1 VDRGAV
7 RMTTTPTALER
18 GPARHWSAAKLAS
31 AAAMAAWCALFWWLL
46 ASGRTFLYLSDR
58 TDWVVPMG
66 AIILTIAV
74 AGRSWSA
81 RGPQPEPLRRSDAWR
96 LGAIVMPVVLTVAL
110 PPTSLGSY
118 AASRRSSFV
127 SSGYTS
133 SAADIESGELSLVDV
148 AGALRSRE
156 AMRALVKR
164 AGSEVSFVGFIARDP
179 GMPADEFM
187 LSRFLVSC
195 CVADA
200 LSVQVRIVGAPPG
213 QLAEDDWVRVT
224 GAMYPLGR
232 EVIVDA
238 SEVEPVGRPKRPY
251 LNP

>member
-1 VDRGAV
+1 
-7 RMTTTPTALER
+7 MTTAETTLEAQR
-18 GPARHWSAAKLAS
+18 TRRWSAAKLGS
-31 AAAMAAWCALFWWLL
+31 AAAMAAWAALFWWLL
-46 ASGRTFLYLSDR
+46 ATERSLLYLSDR

-74 AGRSWSA
+74 AGRLRSV
-81 RGPQPEPLRRSDAWR
+81 RGPHPEPLRRTDAWR
-96 LGAIVMPVVLTVAL
+96 LCAIVLPVVATVAL
-110 PPTSLGSY
+110 PPASLGSY
-118 AASRRSSFV
+118 ASSRRSTFA

-148 AGALRSRE
+148 AGAVRSE
-156 AMRALVKR
+156 DAMRALVKR
-164 AGSEVSFVGFIARDP
+164 AGSEVSFVGFVARDSS
-179 GMPADEFM
+179 MPADEFL

-200 LSVQVRIVGAPPG
+200 LSVQVRVVGAPPG
-213 QLAEDDWVRVT
+213 ELAEDDWVRVT

-238 SEVEPVGRPKRPY
+238 SDVVSVDRPKRPY

>member
-1 VDRGAV
+1 
-7 RMTTTPTALER
+7 MTTAEASLESAR
-18 GPARHWSAAKLAS
+18 TRHWSAAKLAS
-31 AAAMAAWCALFWWLL
+31 AAVMAAWAALFWWLL
-46 ASGRTFLYLSDR
+46 LSGRSFLYLSDR

-66 AIILTIAV
+66 AVILTIAV
-74 AGRSWSA
+74 AGRLWSA
-81 RGPQPEPLRRSDAWR
+81 RGPRPDPLKRSDAWR
-96 LGAIVMPVVLTVAL
+96 LGAIALPVVLTAAL
-110 PPTSLGSY
+110 PPASLGSY

-133 SAADIESGELSLVDV
+133 TAADIESGELSLIDV

-156 AMRALVKR
+156 AMQALVKR
-164 AGSEVSFVGFIARDP
+164 AGSEVSFVGFVARDS

-200 LSVQVRIVGAPPG
+200 LSIQVRIVGAPPG
-213 QLAEDDWVRVT
+213 ELADDDWVRVT
-224 GAMYPLGR
+224 GALYPLGR

-238 SEVEPVGRPKRPY
+238 TDIASVPRPKRPY

>member
-1 VDRGAV
+1 
-7 RMTTTPTALER
+7 MTTAEATLER
-18 GPARHWSAAKLAS
+18 EGARHWSASKLAS
-31 AAAMAAWCALFWWLL
+31 AAAMAAWAALFWWLL
-46 ASGRTFLYLSDR
+46 ASGRSFLYLSDR

-74 AGRSWSA
+74 VGRLWSA
-81 RGPQPEPLRRSDAWR
+81 RGPHPEPLARKDAWR
-96 LGAIVMPVVLTVAL
+96 LGAIVLPVVLTVAL
-110 PPTSLGSY
+110 PPAALGSY
-118 AASRRSSFV
+118 ATSRRSSFV

-133 SAADIESGELSLVDV
+133 TADDIESGELSLVDV
-148 AGALRSRE
+148 AGAVRSEE
-156 AMRALVKR
+156 AMKALVQR
-164 AGSEVSFVGFIARDP
+164 AGSEVSFVGFVTRDA

-200 LSVQVRIVGAPPG
+200 LSVQVRVVGAPPG

-238 SEVEPVGRPKRPY
+238 SEVEPVDRPKRPY

>member
-1 VDRGAV
+1 
-7 RMTTTPTALER
+7 MTTAEATLER
-18 GPARHWSAAKLAS
+18 EGARHWSASKLAS
-31 AAAMAAWCALFWWLL
+31 AAAMAAWAALFWWLL
-46 ASGRTFLYLSDR
+46 MSGRSFLYLSDR

-74 AGRSWSA
+74 AGRLWSA
-81 RGPQPEPLRRSDAWR
+81 RGPHPEPLARKDAWR
-96 LGAIVMPVVLTVAL
+96 LGAIVLPVVLTVAL
-110 PPTSLGSY
+110 PPAALGSY
-118 AASRRSSFV
+118 ATSRRSSFV

-133 SAADIESGELSLVDV
+133 TADDIEAGELSLVDV
-148 AGALRSRE
+148 AGAVRSEE
-156 AMRALVKR
+156 AMKALVQR
-164 AGSEVSFVGFIARDP
+164 AGSEVSFVGFVTRDA

-200 LSVQVRIVGAPPG
+200 LSVQVRVVGAPPG
-213 QLAEDDWVRVT
+213 RLAEDDWVRVT

-238 SEVEPVGRPKRPY
+238 AEVEPVARPKRPY

>member
-1 VDRGAV
+1 
-7 RMTTTPTALER
+7 MTAAEATLRKER
-18 GPARHWSAAKLAS
+18 ARHWSAARLSS
-31 AAAMAAWCALFWWLL
+31 AAAMAAWGALFWWLL
-46 ASGRTFLYLSDR
+46 LTGRSFLYLSDR

-66 AIILTIAV
+66 AVILTIAV
-74 AGRSWSA
+74 GGRLWSA
-81 RGPQPEPLRRSDAWR
+81 RCPHPEPLRRSDAWR
-96 LGAIVMPVVLTVAL
+96 LGAIVLPVVLTFAL
-110 PPTSLGSY
+110 PPASLGSF

-127 SSGYTS
+127 SSGYS
-133 SAADIESGELSLVDV
+133 STAADIESGELTLVDV

-156 AMRALVKR
+156 AMQALVKR
-164 AGSEVSFVGFIARDP
+164 AGSEVSFIGFVARDA

-200 LSVQVRIVGAPPG
+200 LSIQVRIVGAPPG
-213 QLAEDDWVRVT
+213 KLAEDDWVRVT

-238 SEVEPVGRPKRPY
+238 SEVEPVERPKRPY

>member
-1 VDRGAV
+1 
-7 RMTTTPTALER
+7 MTTAQAALER
-18 GPARHWSAAKLAS
+18 SEARHWSATKLAS
-31 AAAMAAWCALFWWLL
+31 AAAMGAWAALFWWLL
-46 ASGRTFLYLSDR
+46 FSGRSFLYLSDR

-66 AIILTIAV
+66 AIILTVAV
-74 AGRSWSA
+74 VGRLWSA
-81 RGPQPEPLRRSDAWR
+81 RGPHPEPMRRSDAWR
-96 LGAIVMPVVLTVAL
+96 LGAIVLPVVATVAL
-110 PPTSLGSY
+110 PAASLGSY
-118 AASRRSSFV
+118 ATGRRSSFV

-133 SAADIESGELSLVDV
+133 TAADIESGELSLVDV

-156 AMRALVKR
+156 AMQALVKR
-164 AGSEVSFVGFIARDP
+164 AGSEVSFVGFVTRDA

-200 LSVQVRIVGAPPG
+200 LSIQVRIVGAPPG
-213 QLAEDDWVRVT
+213 ELAEDDWVQVT

-238 SEVEPVGRPKRPY
+238 SEVTAVDRPKRPY

>member
-1 VDRGAV
+1 
-7 RMTTTPTALER
+7 MTTAQATLER
-18 GPARHWSAAKLAS
+18 EHARHWSASKLAS
-31 AAAMAAWCALFWWLL
+31 AVAMAAWAALFWWLL
-46 ASGRTFLYLSDR
+46 VSGRSFLYLSDR

-66 AIILTIAV
+66 AVILTVAV
-74 AGRSWSA
+74 AGRLLSA
-81 RGPQPEPLRRSDAWR
+81 RGPHPDPLKRSDAWR
-96 LGAIVMPVVLTVAL
+96 LGAIALPVVLTVAL
-110 PPTSLGSY
+110 PPASLGSY
-118 AASRRSSFV
+118 AAARRSSFV
-127 SSGYTS
+127 SSGYAST
-133 SAADIESGELSLVDV
+133 AADIESGELSLIDV

-156 AMRALVKR
+156 AMHALVKR
-164 AGSEVSFVGFIARDP
+164 AGSEVSFVGFVARDS

-200 LSVQVRIVGAPPG
+200 LSIQVRIVGAPPG
-213 QLAEDDWVRVT
+213 KLAEDDWVQVT

-238 SEVEPVGRPKRPY
+238 SEVTPVDRPKRPY

>member
-1 VDRGAV
+1 MTAAEASLDRP
-7 RMTTTPTALER
+7 R
-18 GPARHWSAAKLAS
+18 ARHWSAAKLAS
-31 AAAMAAWCALFWWLL
+31 AAAMAAWAGLFWWLL
-46 ASGRTFLYLSDR
+46 VSGRSLLYLSNR

-66 AIILTIAV
+66 AAILTVAV
-74 AGRSWSA
+74 VGRLWSA
-81 RGPQPEPLRRSDAWR
+81 RGPRPDPLTRGDAWR
-96 LGAIVMPVVLTVAL
+96 LAAIVVPVVATLAL
-110 PPTSLGSY
+110 PPASLGSY

-127 SSGYTS
+127 SSGYAST
-133 SAADIESGELSLVDV
+133 AADIESGELSLVDV
-148 AGALRSRE
+148 AGAIRSEE
-156 AMRALVKR
+156 AMKALAQR
-164 AGSEVSFVGFIARDP
+164 AGTEVSFVGFVTRES
-179 GMPADEFM
+179 GMPADELM

-213 QLAEDDWVRVT
+213 RFEDDDWVRVT

-238 SEVEPVGRPKRPY
+238 SEVVSVPKPKRPY

>member
-1 VDRGAV
+1 
-7 RMTTTPTALER
+7 MTSAEVTLEPR
-18 GPARHWSAAKLAS
+18 EPRYWSAAKLAS
-31 AAAMAAWCALFWWLL
+31 AAAMAAWAALFWWLL
-46 ASGRTFLYLSDR
+46 LSGRSFLYLSDR

-74 AGRSWSA
+74 AGRLRSA
-81 RGPQPEPLRRSDAWR
+81 RGPRPEPLKRSDAWR
-96 LGAIVMPVVLTVAL
+96 LGAIVLPVVATVAL
-110 PPTSLGSY
+110 PPASLGSY
-118 AASRRSSFV
+118 ATSRRSTFV

-133 SAADIESGELSLVDV
+133 SAADIESGELTLVDV
-148 AGALRSRE
+148 AGAIRSE
-156 AMRALVKR
+156 DAMKALVKR
-164 AGSEVSFVGFIARDP
+164 AGSEVSFVGFVTRDA

-200 LSVQVRIVGAPPG
+200 LSIQVRIVGAPPG
-213 QLAEDDWVRVT
+213 ELAEDDWVRVT

-238 SEVEPVGRPKRPY
+238 SDVVPVDRPQRPY

>member
-1 VDRGAV
+1 
-7 RMTTTPTALER
+7 MTTAEATLEGTR
-18 GPARHWSAAKLAS
+18 ERHWSAAKLAS
-31 AAAMAAWCALFWWLL
+31 AGAMAAWAGLFWWLL
-46 ASGRTFLYLSDR
+46 ATGRTFLYLSDR

-74 AGRSWSA
+74 VGRLWSA
-81 RGPQPEPLRRSDAWR
+81 RGPHPEPLSRGDAWR
-96 LGAIVMPVVLTVAL
+96 LGAIVFPVVATLAL
-110 PPTSLGSY
+110 PAASLGSY
-118 AASRRSSFV
+118 ATSRRSSFV

-133 SAADIESGELSLVDV
+133 SAADIESGELTLVDV
-148 AGALRSRE
+148 AGAVRSRD
-156 AMRALVKR
+156 AMKALVQR
-164 AGSEVSFVGFIARDP
+164 AGTEVSFVGFVTRDA

-200 LSVQVRIVGAPPG
+200 LSVQVRVVGAPPG
-213 QLAEDDWVRVT
+213 GFAEDDWVRVT

-238 SEVEPVGRPKRPY
+238 SAVEGVDRPKRPY

>member
-1 VDRGAV
+1 MTVAEASLDEV
-7 RMTTTPTALER
+7 RE
-18 GPARHWSAAKLAS
+18 RHWSAAKVAS
-31 AAAMAAWCALFWWLL
+31 AGAMAAWAGLFWWLL
-46 ASGRTFLYLSDR
+46 LSGRSFFYLSDR

-66 AIILTIAV
+66 AIILTVAV
-74 AGRSWSA
+74 VGRLWSA
-81 RGPQPEPLRRSDAWR
+81 RGPHPEPLRRTDAWR
-96 LGAIVMPVVLTVAL
+96 LGAIVVPVIATLVV
-110 PPTSLGSY
+110 PTASLGSY

-133 SAADIESGELSLVDV
+133 TAADIESGELSLIDV

-156 AMRALVKR
+156 AMQALVQR
-164 AGSEVSFVGFIARDP
+164 AGTEVSFVGFVARDS

-200 LSVQVRIVGAPPG
+200 LSVQVRVVGAPPG
-213 QLAEDDWVRVT
+213 ELAEDDWVRVT

-238 SEVEPVGRPKRPY
+238 SEVEPVPRPKRPY

>member
-1 VDRGAV
+1 
-7 RMTTTPTALER
+7 MTTAEATLER
-18 GPARHWSAAKLAS
+18 ERARHWSAVKLAS
-31 AAAMAAWCALFWWLL
+31 AAAMAAWAALFWWLL
-46 ASGRTFLYLSDR
+46 VSGRSFLYLSDR

-66 AIILTIAV
+66 AIILTVAV
-74 AGRSWSA
+74 AGRLWSA
-81 RGPQPEPLRRSDAWR
+81 RGPHPEPLKRSDAWR
-96 LGAIVMPVVLTVAL
+96 LGAIVLPVVLTVAL
-110 PPTSLGSY
+110 PPAALGSY
-118 AASRRSSFV
+118 ATSRRSSFV

-133 SAADIESGELSLVDV
+133 SAADIESGELSLIDV
-148 AGALRSRE
+148 AGAVRDE
-156 AMRALVKR
+156 GAMKALVQR
-164 AGSEVSFVGFIARDP
+164 AGSEVSFVGFVTRDS

-200 LSVQVRIVGAPPG
+200 LSIQVRVVGAPPG
-213 QLAEDDWVRVT
+213 KLAEDDWVRVT

-238 SEVEPVGRPKRPY
+238 SEVEPVDRPKRPY

>member
-1 VDRGAV
+1 
-7 RMTTTPTALER
+7 MTTAEATLER
-18 GPARHWSAAKLAS
+18 EHERHWSAAKLAS
-31 AAAMAAWCALFWWLL
+31 AAVMGAWAALFWWLL
-46 ASGRTFLYLSDR
+46 LSGRSFLYLSDR

-74 AGRSWSA
+74 AGRLWSA
-81 RGPQPEPLRRSDAWR
+81 RGPRPEPLTRSDAWR
-96 LGAIVMPVVLTVAL
+96 LGAIVLPVVLTVAL
-110 PPTSLGSY
+110 PPASLGSY

-133 SAADIESGELSLVDV
+133 TAADIESGELSLVDV

-156 AMRALVKR
+156 AMGALVNR
-164 AGSEVSFVGFIARDP
+164 AGSEVSFVGFVARDS

-200 LSVQVRIVGAPPG
+200 LSIQVRVVGAPPG
-213 QLAEDDWVRVT
+213 ELAEDDWVRVT

-238 SEVEPVGRPKRPY
+238 SEVEPVERPKRPY

>member
-1 VDRGAV
+1 
-7 RMTTTPTALER
+7 MTTAQATLER
-18 GPARHWSAAKLAS
+18 EGARHWSAAKLAS
-31 AAAMAAWCALFWWLL
+31 AVAMAAWAALFWWLL
-46 ASGRTFLYLSDR
+46 VSGRSFLYLSDR

-74 AGRSWSA
+74 AGRLWSA
-81 RGPQPEPLRRSDAWR
+81 RGPHPDPLKRSDAWR
-96 LGAIVMPVVLTVAL
+96 LGAIVLPVVLTVAL
-110 PPTSLGSY
+110 PPASLGSY

-127 SSGYTS
+127 ASGYTS
-133 SAADIESGELSLVDV
+133 TAADIESGELSLIDV

-156 AMRALVKR
+156 AMQALVKR
-164 AGSEVSFVGFIARDP
+164 AGSEVSFVGFVARDS

-200 LSVQVRIVGAPPG
+200 LSIQVRIVGAPPG
-213 QLAEDDWVRVT
+213 KLAEDDWVQVT

-238 SEVEPVGRPKRPY
+238 SEVVPVDRPKRPY

>member
-1 VDRGAV
+1 
-7 RMTTTPTALER
+7 MTTAEATLER
-18 GPARHWSAAKLAS
+18 ERSRHWSATKLAS
-31 AAAMAAWCALFWWLL
+31 AAAMAAWAGLFWWLL
-46 ASGRTFLYLSDR
+46 ASGRSFLYLSDR

-66 AIILTIAV
+66 AVILTIAI
-74 AGRSWSA
+74 AGRLWSA
-81 RGPQPEPLRRSDAWR
+81 RGPQPEPLKRSDAWR
-96 LGAIVMPVVLTVAL
+96 YAAIVAPVVLTVAV
-110 PPTSLGSY
+110 PAASLGSY
-118 AASRRSSFV
+118 ATSRRSSFV

-133 SAADIESGELSLVDV
+133 TAADIESGELSLVDV

-156 AMRALVKR
+156 AMQALVKR
-164 AGSEVSFVGFIARDP
+164 AGSEVSFVGFVARDS

-200 LSVQVRIVGAPPG
+200 LSIQVRIVGAPPG
-213 QLAEDDWVRVT
+213 ELAEDDWVRVT
-224 GAMYPLGR
+224 GALYPLGR

-238 SEVEPVGRPKRPY
+238 SEIEPVPRPKRPY

>member
-1 VDRGAV
+1 
-7 RMTTTPTALER
+7 MTTPSATLER
-18 GPARHWSAAKLAS
+18 TQRRHWSAARLAS
-31 AAAMAAWCALFWWLL
+31 AAVMGAWAALFWWLL
-46 ASGRTFLYLSDR
+46 FSGRSLLYLSDR

-66 AIILTIAV
+66 ALILTIAV
-74 AGRSWSA
+74 AGRLWSA
-81 RGPQPEPLRRSDAWR
+81 RSAHPEPLKWGDAWR
-96 LGAIVMPVVLTVAL
+96 LGAIVLPVVATIAL
-110 PPTSLGSY
+110 PPASLGSY

-127 SSGYTS
+127 SSGYTT
-133 SAADIESGELSLVDV
+133 SAEDIESGELTLVDV

-156 AMRALVKR
+156 AMQALVQR
-164 AGSEVSFVGFIARDP
+164 AGSEVLFVGFVARDQ

-200 LSVQVRIVGAPPG
+200 LSIQVRIVGAPPG
-213 QLAEDDWVRVT
+213 KLAEDDWVRVT

-238 SEVEPVGRPKRPY
+238 SEVVPVPRPKRPY

>member
-1 VDRGAV
+1 
-7 RMTTTPTALER
+7 MTTVEATLEKS
-18 GPARHWSAAKLAS
+18 GERHWSAAKLSS
-31 AAAMAAWCALFWWLL
+31 AAAMAAWAGLFWWLL
-46 ASGRTFLYLSDR
+46 ISGRSFFYLSDR

-66 AIILTIAV
+66 AIILTVAV
-74 AGRSWSA
+74 AGRLWSA
-81 RGPQPEPLRRSDAWR
+81 RGPRPEPLTRLDAWR
-96 LGAIVMPVVLTVAL
+96 LGAIVLPVVATLAL
-110 PPTSLGSY
+110 PPASLGSY
-118 AASRRSSFV
+118 ATSRRSSFV

-133 SAADIESGELSLVDV
+133 SAADIESGELSLIDV
-148 AGALRSRE
+148 AGAVRDRD
-156 AMRALVKR
+156 AMKALVAR
-164 AGSEVSFVGFIARDP
+164 AGTEVSFVGFVTRDS

-200 LSVQVRIVGAPPG
+200 LSIQVRVVGAPPG
-213 QLAEDDWVRVT
+213 ELKEDDWVRVT

-238 SEVEPVGRPKRPY
+238 SAVEPVPRPQRPY

>member
-1 VDRGAV
+1 
-7 RMTTTPTALER
+7 MTTIFEKEPR
-18 GPARHWSAAKLAS
+18 RYWSAAKIAS
-31 AAAMAAWCALFWWLL
+31 AATMAAWGGLFWWLL
-46 ASGRTFLYLSDR
+46 LSGRSFFYLSER

-66 AIILTIAV
+66 ALILTVAV
-74 AGRSWSA
+74 AGRLWSA
-81 RGPQPEPLRRSDAWR
+81 RSDHPEPLERKEAWR
-96 LGAIVMPVVLTVAL
+96 LGVIAVPVVATLVL
-110 PPTSLGSY
+110 PAASLGSY
-118 AASRRSSFV
+118 AAARRSSFV

-133 SAADIESGELSLVDV
+133 TAADIESGELSLVDV

-156 AMRALVKR
+156 AMRALGAR
-164 AGSEVSFVGFIARDP
+164 AGTEVSFVGFVARDA

-213 QLAEDDWVRVT
+213 SLEEDDWVRVT

-238 SEVEPVGRPKRPY
+238 SEVEPVPRPERPY

>member
-1 VDRGAV
+1 
-7 RMTTTPTALER
+7 MTTAEVSLD
-18 GPARHWSAAKLAS
+18 GARAHHWSAAKLAS
-31 AAAMAAWCALFWWLL
+31 AVAMAAWAALFWWLL
-46 ASGRTFLYLSDR
+46 LSGRSLLYLSNR

-66 AIILTIAV
+66 AAILTVAV
-74 AGRSWSA
+74 IGRLWSA
-81 RGPQPEPLRRSDAWR
+81 RGPRPDPLTRRDAWR
-96 LGAIVMPVVLTVAL
+96 LTAVVVPVVATLAL
-110 PPTSLGSY
+110 PPASLGSY

-133 SAADIESGELSLVDV
+133 TAADIESGELSLVDV
-148 AGALRSRE
+148 AGAVRSDE
-156 AMRALVKR
+156 AMKALVQR
-164 AGSEVSFVGFIARDP
+164 AGTEVSFVGFVTRDS
-179 GMPADEFM
+179 GMPADELM

-200 LSVQVRIVGAPPG
+200 LSVQVRVVGAPPG
-213 QLAEDDWVRVT
+213 RFEEDDWVRVT

-238 SEVEPVGRPKRPY
+238 SEVVSVPRPKRPY

>member
-1 VDRGAV
+1 
-7 RMTTTPTALER
+7 MTTAQTTLE
-18 GPARHWSAAKLAS
+18 PARTRHWSAAKLAS
-31 AAAMAAWCALFWWLL
+31 AAAMAAWAALFWWLL
-46 ASGRTFLYLSDR
+46 LSGRSFLYLSDR

-66 AIILTIAV
+66 AVILTIAV
-74 AGRSWSA
+74 AGRLWSV
-81 RGPQPEPLRRSDAWR
+81 RGPHPEPLRRSDAWR
-96 LGAIVMPVVLTVAL
+96 LGAIVLPVVLTAAL
-110 PPTSLGSY
+110 PPASLGSY

-127 SSGYTS
+127 SSGYAST
-133 SAADIESGELSLVDV
+133 AEDIESGELSLVDV

-156 AMRALVKR
+156 AMQALVQR
-164 AGSEVSFVGFIARDP
+164 AGSEVSFVGFVARDS

-200 LSVQVRIVGAPPG
+200 LSIQVRVVGAPPG
-213 QLAEDDWVRVT
+213 ELAEDDWVRVT
-224 GAMYPLGR
+224 GALYPLGR

-238 SEVEPVGRPKRPY
+238 TDVTTVPRPKRPY

>member
-1 VDRGAV
+1 
-7 RMTTTPTALER
+7 MTATEATLER
-18 GPARHWSAAKLAS
+18 AGTRRWSAAKLAS
-31 AAAMAAWCALFWWLL
+31 AAAMAAWAALFWWLL
-46 ASGRTFLYLSDR
+46 LSGRSLLYLSDR

-66 AIILTIAV
+66 AVILTIAV
-74 AGRSWSA
+74 AGRLWSA
-81 RGPQPEPLRRSDAWR
+81 RGPRPEPLKRTDAWR
-96 LGAIVMPVVLTVAL
+96 LGAIVLPVVLTVAL
-110 PPTSLGSY
+110 PPASLGSY

-133 SAADIESGELSLVDV
+133 TAADIESGELSLVDV

-156 AMRALVKR
+156 AMGALVKR
-164 AGSEVSFVGFIARDP
+164 AGSEVSFVGFVARDQ

-200 LSVQVRIVGAPPG
+200 LSIQVRVVGAPPG
-213 QLAEDDWVRVT
+213 ELAEDDWVRVT
-224 GAMYPLGR
+224 GGLYPLGR

-238 SEVEPVGRPKRPY
+238 SAVEPVARPKRPY

>member
-1 VDRGAV
+1 
-7 RMTTTPTALER
+7 MTTAEATLDSTRE
-18 GPARHWSAAKLAS
+18 RHWSVAKLAS
-31 AAAMAAWCALFWWLL
+31 AAAMAAWGALFWWLL
-46 ASGRTFLYLSDR
+46 LSGRSFLYLSDR

-66 AIILTIAV
+66 AVILTIAV
-74 AGRSWSA
+74 AGRLWTA
-81 RGPQPEPLRRSDAWR
+81 RGPRPEPLKRSDAWR
-96 LGAIVMPVVLTVAL
+96 LGVIVLPVVLTAAL
-110 PPTSLGSY
+110 PPASLGSY

-133 SAADIESGELSLVDV
+133 TAADIESGELSLVDV

-156 AMRALVKR
+156 AMGALVQR
-164 AGSEVSFVGFIARDP
+164 AGSEVSFVGFVARDS

-200 LSVQVRIVGAPPG
+200 LSIQVRIVGAPPG
-213 QLAEDDWVRVT
+213 ELAEDDWVRVT
-224 GAMYPLGR
+224 GALYPLGR

-238 SEVEPVGRPKRPY
+238 ADVTKVERPKRPY